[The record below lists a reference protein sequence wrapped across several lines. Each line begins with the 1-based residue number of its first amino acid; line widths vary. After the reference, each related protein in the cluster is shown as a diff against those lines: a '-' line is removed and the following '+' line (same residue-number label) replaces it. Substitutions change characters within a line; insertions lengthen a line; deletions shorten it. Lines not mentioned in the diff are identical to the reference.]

1 MDDAFKAKQRFDE
14 TTVIAV
20 GPAGPILRGPEPG
33 LKFSGQAEGWPEP
46 GLKSLQAS
54 SDKLC
59 FGSGQARPAWPMVD
73 LIELIIHW
81 LIDCFTIRLSLVRF
95 YLILIHA
102 LENLLNFHHLRM

>member
-14 TTVIAV
+14 TTVITV
-20 GPAGPILRGPEPG
+20 GPAGSILRG
-33 LKFSGQAEGWPEP
+33 PEP

-81 LIDCFTIRLSLVRF
+81 LIDCFTIRLSLVLF

-102 LENLLNFHHLRM
+102 LENLLNFHHFRM